1 MCYET
6 PEMWVI
12 DMKENIMTVV
22 IVSGDVNE
30 DGNLPNIDLSGA
42 D

>member
-12 DMKENIMTVV
+12 DFKEDIMTVV
-22 IVSGDVNE
+22 IVSGDVKE